1 MLIKKYL
8 KFSIYPLLIT
18 LSVCILALLH
28 LNGSSVGIFNN
39 VLSKDISQDQNLLL
53 GEPRGIRSDQYMVM
67 LPIIIS
73 QDINQN
79 PEVNSNM
86 GANTNLITQ
95 TAPSKNMLSLF
106 RPTMLPFLILED
118 SEIAYSLYWF
128 GEFALLLISTYLL
141 LLILTKKNILISV
154 LGSMIFLF
162 TPFIHWWNQT
172 NIITWISF
180 ILVFLLTILKEDSW
194 KKAAVWG
201 IGLLYS
207 MITFLFI
214 LYPPFQIS
222 VSYIAFTL
230 LLGYSLNNLK
240 VIKQNLKIIVPILIT
255 VIILFLLFSMLVYN
269 RYLDVIQLIMGTN
282 YPGERFISAGEGNV
296 LHLFNGFYNIL
307 LQIKSNTPPFSN
319 QSESSNFLLLFPPI
333 VFLVLYKS
341 IKTYSH
347 SKEIDW
353 IPVLI
358 SLNLIFFT
366 IWYLIPLPDFISKYS
381 LLYLV
386 PPRRLL
392 IGFGYGSYILMF
404 YLLGNN
410 FREFKNKS
418 DNIIIAI
425 LSFLF
430 GLLIYFV
437 GKGLYNISP
446 SFFEYPSVF
455 NYEYKIL
462 LASIFATFITYLLL
476 KKHTKLFLIGF
487 LTFSII
493 STIFINPLY
502 KGLDILINTDLANYI
517 QEISK
522 NDDSKWIAYEND
534 TLAQYALANNA
545 SIIDGIHLYPQFK
558 IWKILDPE
566 EKYINIYNRYAHI
579 NISEYEEG
587 DEYMRLLQQDLIE
600 INISPCDERLDRLN
614 VKYIIT
620 DQDMSSY
627 TCLKLRKD
635 FSEYGIKIYNR
646 IISSTPSLL

>member
-8 KFSIYPLLIT
+8 KFGIYPLLIT

-53 GEPRGIRSDQYMVM
+53 GEPRGIRGDQFMVM

-79 PEVNSNM
+79 PEVNSDM

-95 TAPSKNMLSLF
+95 IAPSKNMLSLF

-172 NIITWISF
+172 NTITWISF
-180 ILVFLLTILKEDSW
+180 ILVFLLMILKEDSW
-194 KKAAVWG
+194 KKAVVWG

-222 VSYIAFTL
+222 VSYIAFTF

-240 VIKQNLKIIVPILIT
+240 AIKQNLKIIVPVLIT
-255 VIILFLLFSMLVYN
+255 VVVLFLLFSILVYN
-269 RYLDVIQLIMGTN
+269 RYLDVIQLIMGTS
-282 YPGERFISAGEGNV
+282 YPGARFISPGGGNV
-296 LHLFNGFYNIL
+296 LHLFNGLYNIL
-307 LQIKSNTPPFSN
+307 LQASSNNPPFAN
-319 QSESSNFLLLFPPI
+319 QSESSNFFLLFPPI
-333 VFLVLYKS
+333 VFWVLYKS
-341 IKTYSH
+341 VKTYF
-347 SKEIDW
+347 KGKKIDW

-358 SLNLIFFT
+358 SLNLIFFI
-366 IWYLIPLPDFISKYS
+366 IWYLVPLPDIISKYS
-381 LLYLV
+381 LLSLV
-386 PPRRLL
+386 HPHRLL

-410 FREFKNKS
+410 FRVSKNKS
-418 DNIIIAI
+418 DNIIITI
-425 LSFLF
+425 LSSLF
-430 GLLIYFV
+430 GFLIYFV

-462 LASIFATFITYLLL
+462 LASIFATFMTYLLL

-502 KGLDILINTDLANYI
+502 KGLDILINTNLANYI
-517 QEISK
+517 QETSE
-522 NDDSKWIAYEND
+522 NDDSKWVGYNNNYL
-534 TLAQYALANNA
+534 TQYALANNA
-545 SIIDGIHLYPQFK
+545 SVINGVHLYPQFE
-558 IWKILDPE
+558 IWEILDPE
-566 EKYINIYNRYAHI
+566 EEYVDIYNRYAHI
-579 NISEYEEG
+579 NISEYEKGE
-587 DEYMRLLQQDLIE
+587 EYIRLLYPDALE
-600 INISPCDERLDRLN
+600 VNISPCDEKWDKLN

-620 DQDMSSY
+620 YQDMSY

-635 FSEYGIKIYNR
+635 FPEYGIKIYDR
-646 IISSTPSLL
+646 TISTTPTSP